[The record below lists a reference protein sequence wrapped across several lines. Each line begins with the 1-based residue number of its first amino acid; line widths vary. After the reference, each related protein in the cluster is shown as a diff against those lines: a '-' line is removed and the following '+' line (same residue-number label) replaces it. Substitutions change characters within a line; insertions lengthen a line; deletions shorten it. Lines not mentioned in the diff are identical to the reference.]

1 MKHLKRF
8 NEEAE
13 FYPGFEK
20 DEDYS
25 NNPEITVSFKIPES
39 MVLIAKENGV
49 SEENMEDLFTSYI
62 SHKIGETYNQ
72 EGDEFSIWCDESD
85 NIVDY
90 TEGWIEGDF
99 KKDDDSW
106 DDVAFEGRTDKAYK
120 SKDSD
125 VKKEIFREKIENFLK
140 SKGCEIIQVGDDFEV
155 HVDDKHV
162 CQIMFRNDKITVK
175 KEGNKFGKDFEYNKL
190 GDVKKEISKCL

>member
-39 MVLIAKENGV
+39 MVKIAKENGV
-49 SEENMEDLFTSYI
+49 SEENMEDLFKTYI

-72 EGDEFSIWCDESD
+72 EGDEFSVWCEESD
-85 NIVDY
+85 NIVDFIDY
-90 TEGWIEGDF
+90 
-99 KKDDDSW
+99 DDDW
-106 DDVAFEGRTDKAYK
+106 DVKFEGKTERGYK

-140 SKGCEIIQVGDDFEV
+140 SKGCEIVQVGDDFEV
-155 HVDDKHV
+155 HVDDEHV
-162 CQIMFRNDKITVK
+162 CQVMFRNDKITVK
-175 KEGNKFGKDFEYNKL
+175 KEGNKFGKDFKYNKL
-190 GDVKKEISKCL
+190 GDIKKEISKCL